1 MKAIKILKTALRAF
15 AAVLY
20 AVVLWVVY
28 FIVGMIKAL
37 ISGVL
42 QIVWSIVL
50 FGASFATVIGA
61 FVWILTF

>member
-1 MKAIKILKTALRAF
+1 MKAIEIFKTALRAL

-28 FIVGMIKAL
+28 FIVGMIEAL

-42 QIVWSIVL
+42 RIVWGIVL
-50 FGASFATVIGA
+50 FGVTLATVIGA
-61 FVWILTF
+61 FVWILTL